1 MQAASLGDIGLLITA
16 LVSIALL
23 VAVLAAVPRLREISD
38 SLQLTLSAAQ
48 RALFQVE
55 QLGLALR
62 TAGIIE
68 RLNAALA
75 SAQGAVGRMDPLA
88 GQLSDT
94 LTDARELLD
103 DAKETSQS
111 VRARVEDLA
120 ATQRELTALATSMT
134 DVVSEVRDLELAK
147 RLSDVLA
154 DTSLLAADIGVLAEN
169 ASSMLESGKPLVS
182 GIGGVVG
189 DARRRASG
197 ISSALGGSAPGSKL
211 VWAPGA
217 ISRSQRNSE
226 TGGLGQVRG
235 NSYNGG
241 GTGIRS

>member
-1 MQAASLGDIGLLITA
+1 MQAASLGITA
-16 LVSIALL
+16 VLIIALAAIALL
-23 VAVLAAVPRLREISD
+23 VAVMLAIPRLREIAD
-38 SLQLTLSAAQ
+38 ALQLTLGNAQ

-55 QLGLALR
+55 QLALQLR

-68 RLNAALA
+68 RLSAALA
-75 SAQGAVGRMDPLA
+75 SAQVTVGRIDPLA
-88 GQLSDT
+88 GQLSAT
-94 LTDARELLD
+94 LTGARELLD

-120 ATQRELTALATSMT
+120 AAQRELTALTSALT
-134 DVVSEVRDLELAK
+134 DVVGEVRDRELAK

-169 ASSMLESGKPLVS
+169 ASAMLEGGKPLVS

-197 ISSALGGSAPGSKL
+197 ISSALGGIRA
-211 VWAPGA
+211 
-217 ISRSQRNSE
+217 
-226 TGGLGQVRG
+226 
-235 NSYNGG
+235 
-241 GTGIRS
+241 GIKAGVDSWREKGEGKG